1 MPLNCFWL
9 GAVFFCGLRLF
20 IRAQI
25 LLFRQDETR
34 MKELTH
40 ILFGQISAML
50 FSTRKCFSGPSQG
63 SPVREGTEPVLA
75 I

>member
-1 MPLNCFWL
+1 
-9 GAVFFCGLRLF
+9 
-20 IRAQI
+20 
-25 LLFRQDETR
+25 